1 MLQCL
6 LLPQKQSIFCKKY
19 KKILTKKK
27 GAETVEKKK
36 LVYESPELEVIEIE
50 LEDIV
55 TTSTSGIAGN
65 GSPNEGDMDDW
76 TK

>member
-1 MLQCL
+1 M
-6 LLPQKQSIFCKKY
+6 
-19 KKILTKKK
+19 
-27 GAETVEKKK
+27 EKEK

-55 TTSTSGIAGN
+55 TTSKIAGD
-65 GSPNEGDMDDW
+65 GAPNEGDMDDW